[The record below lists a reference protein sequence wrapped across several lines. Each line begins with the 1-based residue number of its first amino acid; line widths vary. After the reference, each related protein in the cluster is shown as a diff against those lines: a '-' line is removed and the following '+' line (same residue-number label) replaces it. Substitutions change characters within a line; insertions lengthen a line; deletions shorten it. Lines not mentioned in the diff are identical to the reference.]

1 MKLGTTVGA
10 LLGAAA
16 LVVTAQTVHAA
27 PDPAQATDP
36 ASATAPGATSAPAP
50 AAARA
55 ALADP
60 TIVVA
65 TDGDDGAAGTVAA
78 PLRTLQAAVGRAQ
91 PGDVIAVRGGTYAL
105 TTNIQIL
112 TSGTSAAPIT
122 LGPYQDERVIIDG
135 DLLPA
140 SHTPVG
146 GSIPRP
152 QRGAIHQEASWWRIH
167 GLELTKGPY
176 GVYCDGCNDNAFTN
190 LTTRDNYET
199 GFQLQGN
206 SSRNLIENLDS
217 YDNHDPRKNGESA
230 DGLGIKE
237 GRGEGNRVVGARLW
251 RNADDGFD
259 AWLFESAITIENSLA
274 WGNGFNHWGFPDFEG
289 DGNGFKMGGGNP
301 GPAAAHT
308 LTHSIAFDNAED
320 GITDNGNPG
329 ALTISRTTTFRNGDT
344 GYQVNRSDST
354 LTANLSIAD
363 ARAVNL
369 GNSTAIGNS
378 WNIGGDWGTGSVL
391 STDTALVTGDRAP
404 DGSPPST
411 SFLIPRGG
419 EAIGARL

>member
-16 LVVTAQTVHAA
+16 LVVTAQTAHAA

-36 ASATAPGATSAPAP
+36 GASFAPAP

-60 TIVVA
+60 SIVVA

-78 PLRTLQAAVGRAQ
+78 PLRTLQAAVGRAR

-176 GVYCDGCNDNAFTN
+176 GVYCDDNAFMVFCAPLDA
-190 LTTRDNYET
+190 LT
-199 GFQLQGN
+199 
-206 SSRNLIENLDS
+206 
-217 YDNHDPRKNGESA
+217 A
-230 DGLGIKE
+230 
-237 GRGEGNRVVGARLW
+237 
-251 RNADDGFD
+251 
-259 AWLFESAITIENSLA
+259 
-274 WGNGFNHWGFPDFEG
+274 G
-289 DGNGFKMGGGNP
+289 DG
-301 GPAAAHT
+301 AC
-308 LTHSIAFDNAED
+308 
-320 GITDNGNPG
+320 
-329 ALTISRTTTFRNGDT
+329 
-344 GYQVNRSDST
+344 YV
-354 LTANLSIAD
+354 
-363 ARAVNL
+363 
-369 GNSTAIGNS
+369 
-378 WNIGGDWGTGSVL
+378 
-391 STDTALVTGDRAP
+391 
-404 DGSPPST
+404 
-411 SFLIPRGG
+411 
-419 EAIGARL
+419 

>member
-1 MKLGTTVGA
+1 MKLRTTLGA

-16 LVVTAQTVHAA
+16 MVLTAPAGYAA
-27 PDPAQATDP
+27 PAPAP
-36 ASATAPGATSAPAP
+36 AGTVTPAGTGAP

-65 TDGDDGAAGTVAA
+65 PDGDDGAAGTVTA
-78 PLRTLQAAVGRAQ
+78 PLRTIQAAVERAE

-112 TSGTSAAPIT
+112 TSGTAAAPIT
-122 LGPYQDERVIIDG
+122 LGPYQDERVVIDG

-140 SHTPVG
+140 SHTPIG

-152 QRGAIHQEASWWRIH
+152 ERGAIHQEASWWRIH
-167 GLELTKGPY
+167 GLELTRGPY
-176 GVYCDGCNDNAFTN
+176 GIYCDGCNDNLFTN
-190 LTTRDNYET
+190 LITRDNYET

-274 WGNGFNHWGFPDFEG
+274 WGNGFNHWDFPDFEG

-301 GPAAAHT
+301 GPAADHT

-320 GITDNGNPG
+320 GVTDNGNPG

-344 GYQVNRSDST
+344 GFQVNRSAST
-354 LTANLSIAD
+354 LTANLSVAD

-369 GNSTAIGNS
+369 GNSTAVGNS
-378 WNIGGDWGTGSVL
+378 WNLGGDWGPGSVL
-391 STDTALVTGDRAP
+391 STDTALVTGDRTA
-404 DGSPPST
+404 DGSLPST
-411 SFLIPRGG
+411 DFLVPRDGQP
-419 EAIGARL
+419 IGARP